1 MEVKRRYCYGGRRYC
16 GGREEILLK
25 RKGGDTVKE
34 EGRRYCYG
42 CREEILLWTA
52 EILLWTEEI
61 LL

>member
-42 CREEILLWTA
+42 CREEILLWM
-52 EILLWTEEI
+52 
-61 LL
+61 